1 MDGSSLAVPQMT
13 PQIWH
18 IAMPRRSRPQHQKH
32 FEDGASEDGVRATFG
47 TWFFF

>member
-18 IAMPRRSRPQHQKH
+18 IAMPAEEPST
-32 FEDGASEDGVRATFG
+32 ASEAEGFG
-47 TWFFF
+47 FTEKRLL